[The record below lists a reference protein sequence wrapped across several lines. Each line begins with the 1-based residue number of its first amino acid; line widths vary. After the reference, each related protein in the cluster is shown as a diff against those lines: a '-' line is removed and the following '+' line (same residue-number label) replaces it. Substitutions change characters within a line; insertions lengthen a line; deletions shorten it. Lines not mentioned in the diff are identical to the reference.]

1 MTERPLRIAVV
12 GHTNTGKT
20 SLLRTLM
27 RDADFGEVADSPST
41 TRHVEGAA
49 LLADGRVVVELFD
62 TPGMEDAIA
71 LLEYIERIA
80 PAAERLDGP
89 ARIERFLDTREA
101 RLRFEQEAKVL
112 RQMLASDAAL
122 YVIDAR
128 DPVLGKHRDELGLL
142 AGCARP
148 LLPVLNFVSDPA
160 NRIPAWRAALARL
173 GLHVVVEFDTVAPAD
188 GGERGLYEKL
198 ATLLDTGAPAL
209 TSLMREQSRQRELR
223 GQAAW
228 RAVAELVLDA
238 AALRLPSPPDTAAL
252 QEHAAR
258 LRATVRERETAC
270 VDELLALYGFR
281 RNDLAD
287 QELPPWQARLQMDL
301 FQPEALKDMG
311 VQMGKGLA
319 AGAAAGATVDLVT
332 GGLSLGAGTV
342 VGALVGG
349 AWQGAEKLGR
359 RLLGK
364 LRGWRELTVD
374 DAILRLLALRQRL
387 LIRALEQRGHA
398 AWQPVEVDTPA
409 DDDLRR
415 APLPAELM
423 EARSHPE
430 WCSLADAHEDTPR
443 RQAVLR
449 SLARQLGQEE
459 VRRDRTALP
468 SDGTG
473 R

>member
-1 MTERPLRIAVV
+1 MAERPLRIAVV

-20 SLLRTLM
+20 SLLRTLT

-49 LLADGRVVVELFD
+49 LLADGTVIVELFD

-128 DPVLGKHRDELGLL
+128 DPVLSKHRDELELL
-142 AGCARP
+142 ASCARP
-148 LLPVLNFVSDPA
+148 LLPVLNFTTDPA
-160 NRIPAWRAALARL
+160 SRVPAWRAALSRL

-188 GGERGLYEKL
+188 GGERSLYEKL
-198 ATLLDTGAPAL
+198 STLLDAGAPAL
-209 TSLMREQSRQRELR
+209 AALILEQARQRER
-223 GQAAW
+223 RHQAAC
-228 RAVAELVLDA
+228 RAVAELLLDT

-252 QEHAAR
+252 EEHAAS

-281 RNDLAD
+281 RKDLANH
-287 QELPPWQARLQMDL
+287 ELPPWQARLEMDL
-301 FQPEALKDMG
+301 FHPEALKDMG
-311 VQMGKGLA
+311 VQVGKGLA

-342 VGALVGG
+342 VGAIVGG

-364 LRGWRELTVD
+364 LRGWQELTVD

-415 APLPAELM
+415 AALPRELT

-430 WCSLADAHEDTPR
+430 WSSLADGHEDTPR
-443 RQAVLR
+443 RQAALR
-449 SLARQLGQEE
+449 SLARQLARDDEANP
-459 VRRDRTALP
+459 VRALP
-468 SDGTG
+468 ADIA